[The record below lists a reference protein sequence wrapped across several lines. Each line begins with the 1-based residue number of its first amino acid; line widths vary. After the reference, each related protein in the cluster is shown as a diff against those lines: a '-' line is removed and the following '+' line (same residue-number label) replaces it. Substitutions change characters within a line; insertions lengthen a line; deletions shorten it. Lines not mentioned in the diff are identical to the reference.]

1 VTPPPLSLYVHLP
14 WCARK
19 CPYCDFNSREA
30 AAIPDEAYVDTLLE
44 DLRAEYAGE
53 RRPLRSV
60 FIGGGTPSL
69 FSGGAIERLLGGIRD
84 NATLDDDAEITM
96 EANPGSAETAKLA
109 AFARAGVNRFSIGV
123 QSFSDHALA
132 RLGRIHDAAAAAA
145 AIDAARTSGARSFNV
160 DLMHGL
166 PGQDREAGVADVRA
180 VLAQRPPHVS
190 WYQLTIE
197 RNTVFYRQPPT
208 LPDEATLASL
218 EERGAA
224 LLATAGYRRYEI
236 SAWAQP
242 GQECRHNLNY
252 WQFGDYLAIGAG
264 AHGKITDR
272 DGRII
277 RYAKTRRPEDYLGPG
292 GTARRSRRELD
303 ARDRVGEF
311 MLGALRLR
319 NGFDRDLFEARTGLD
334 SRDLAAQLEG
344 LHAEGLL
351 LVEGDNV
358 RASERGWRFLDDLV
372 GRFF

>member
-19 CPYCDFNSREA
+19 CPYCDFNSHEA

-180 VLAQRPPHVS
+180 VLAQRP
-190 WYQLTIE
+190 
-197 RNTVFYRQPPT
+197 RMF
-208 LPDEATLASL
+208 
-218 EERGAA
+218 
-224 LLATAGYRRYEI
+224 
-236 SAWAQP
+236 P
-242 GQECRHNLNY
+242 G
-252 WQFGDYLAIGAG
+252 
-264 AHGKITDR
+264 T
-272 DGRII
+272 
-277 RYAKTRRPEDYLGPG
+277 
-292 GTARRSRRELD
+292 S
-303 ARDRVGEF
+303 
-311 MLGALRLR
+311 
-319 NGFDRDLFEARTGLD
+319 
-334 SRDLAAQLEG
+334 
-344 LHAEGLL
+344 
-351 LVEGDNV
+351 
-358 RASERGWRFLDDLV
+358 
-372 GRFF
+372 